1 MTTPSKPASVIERAG
16 RTGVAMVATPGGG
29 WLFDWEPNRA
39 TFTAAHLRQAPP
51 GWPAEVDYD
60 LGCRRGEI
68 VSPLALEEAL
78 GFALPL
84 AIHAVLGAE
93 RDNRPAFA
101 VRRVMRR
108 AAVEVAEARPRPAD
122 TFPLWSSPS
131 GPVWGALAPWGLSLA
146 RDQQRNVATVNLG
159 DAIVFEIIERCPGSG
174 RFSHRDGYRLSA
186 WDAVVFAGDV
196 AAPRG
201 GDLAADDIVRAVID
215 VISRRRK
222 PLAAR
227 QEAFLE
233 TLAEALLEAE
243 HSGILRSRR
252 ADGRRR

>member
-1 MTTPSKPASVIERAG
+1 MTTPPKLAPVIERAG

-29 WLFDWEPNRA
+29 WLLDWEPQRA
-39 TFTAAHLRQAPP
+39 TFTAAHLRQEAPGRP
-51 GWPAEVDYD
+51 DEVDYD

-78 GFALPL
+78 GFALPS
-84 AIHAVLGAE
+84 AVRRVLGAE
-93 RDNRPAFA
+93 RDNRRAFA
-101 VRRVMRR
+101 VRRVTRR
-108 AAVEVAEARPRPAD
+108 AAVEAAEARPRPAD
-122 TFPLWSSPS
+122 TFPLWSSPA

-159 DAIVFEIIERCPGSG
+159 DAIALEIIERCPGSG
-174 RFSHRDGYRLSA
+174 RFSHRFGYRLSA
-186 WDAVVFAGDV
+186 WEAVVFAGDV
-196 AAPRG
+196 AAPPG
-201 GDLAADDIVRAVID
+201 GDLAADDIVRVVVD

-243 HSGILRSRR
+243 HSGLLRGCS
-252 ADGRRR
+252 AAGRWR